1 MGLTEYVT
9 ERWKDYRW
17 QKDRER
23 GIQAYNRMKP
33 HFSIQMPRLHDD
45 IKSTLESYLPNL
57 NRGELKQ
64 IVYVVMPV
72 SNMESVSFYMRFNCL
87 LSSQNSHFTQMPFYQ
102 KLQQEKDGIDILL
115 QQKGWN
121 RHDFF
126 ILLGNHVI
134 DQAEKEGLIKD
145 VLARL
150 DKTYAY

>member
-1 MGLTEYVT
+1 MGLAEYIT
-9 ERWKDYRW
+9 KRWKDHLW
-17 QKDRER
+17 EKDRER
-23 GIQAYNRMKP
+23 GIQAYYRMSP

-57 NRGELKQ
+57 NREELKQ
-64 IVYVVMPV
+64 IVDVVMPD
-72 SNMESVSFYMRFNCL
+72 SSMESVSFYIRFNCL
-87 LSSQNSHFTQMPFYQ
+87 LSSQNSPFTQIPFYQ

-115 QQKGWN
+115 QQKRWN

-126 ILLGNHVI
+126 ILLGKHCV

-150 DKTYAY
+150 DKTYAH